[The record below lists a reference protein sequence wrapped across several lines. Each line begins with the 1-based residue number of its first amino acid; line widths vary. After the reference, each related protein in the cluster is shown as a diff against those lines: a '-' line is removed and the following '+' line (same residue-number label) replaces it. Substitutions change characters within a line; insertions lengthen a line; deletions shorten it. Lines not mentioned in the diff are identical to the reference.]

1 MIASAERV
9 RAIYMPR
16 QTLLG
21 VSMIVSGNWI
31 IMHLGKINEDARHR
45 IDNAAL
51 PLKVTLLLA
60 AISRLL
66 FSLTSLGQ
74 NYDNNTAL
82 QPGIPGRPNGDRLW
96 RRLLIQWRRRHGNHK
111 QRAHPSLFL

>member
-31 IMHLGKINEDARHR
+31 IMHLGKN
-45 IDNAAL
+45 
-51 PLKVTLLLA
+51 K
-60 AISRLL
+60 
-66 FSLTSLGQ
+66 
-74 NYDNNTAL
+74 
-82 QPGIPGRPNGDRLW
+82 
-96 RRLLIQWRRRHGNHK
+96 RRC
-111 QRAHPSLFL
+111 APPD